1 MPISKKLT
9 KTINAKKTVSTKK
22 TKVIPKVKKAV
33 SSKKIPAFKT
43 EAEERVF
50 WQKNDSSDYIDWS
63 KARPARFVNLKPSTK
78 AISIRLPETL
88 LYNIKMLA
96 NREDIPYQSM
106 MKVLLSEAVREH
118 HRG

>member
-63 KARPARFVNLKPSTK
+63 KARPARFVNLKPRQKLFQFVCRKLYCTILKCSQIVK
-78 AISIRLPETL
+78 ISPINL
-88 LYNIKMLA
+88 
-96 NREDIPYQSM
+96 
-106 MKVLLSEAVREH
+106 
-118 HRG
+118 